1 MKQGCVLAP
10 TLFGAFFAEAFE
22 DTAEGNYLRTK
33 PDGMLFNISTL
44 KQIPHEI
51 SAWSPLCQL
60 TMQPSPPTQP
70 KTLSSSWT
78 ISERPAKTW
87 HWPPAWKIKTQVM
100 APNASTYLPALQSWS
115 LNWRLSMTAYILARR
130 SLTFF
135 LWNPRRTA
143 PTIPSLTK
151 IVWSNKKLTENT
163 KIQVYRASNL
173 STLL

>member
-44 KQIPHEI
+44 KQIPNEI

-78 ISERPAKTW
+78 ISARPAKTL

-100 APNASTYLPALQSWS
+100 APNASTYLPAVQSWS
-115 LNWRLSMTAYILARR
+115 LNWRLSMTAYIIYNGKYQ
-130 SLTFF
+130 
-135 LWNPRRTA
+135 NPGLQSQQFEHTAVKQRVLESSRTTGEEA
-143 PTIPSLTK
+143 
-151 IVWSNKKLTENT
+151 
-163 KIQVYRASNL
+163 
-173 STLL
+173 

>member
-44 KQIPHEI
+44 KQIPNEI

-78 ISERPAKTW
+78 ISARPAKTL

-115 LNWRLSMTAYILARR
+115 WTGGCPWLHISWLDD
-130 SLTFF
+130 
-135 LWNPRRTA
+135 LWHSFSEIRGEQLLPFQAWPR
-143 PTIPSLTK
+143 
-151 IVWSNKKLTENT
+151 
-163 KIQVYRASNL
+163 
-173 STLL
+173 